1 MFGSKE
7 DDVKSKVYIGEGEG
21 CYTRIKL
28 HNRKKYFWTHGIII
42 TTKTDAYTKTGGK
55 YVVHYCLDKTKEIN
69 RYTADNDK

>member
-7 DDVKSKVYIGEGEG
+7 DDVKAMVYIEEGEG

-28 HNRKKYFWTHGIII
+28 HNRKKDFWTHGKII
-42 TTKTDAYTKTGGK
+42 TTKIDAYTKTGGK
-55 YVVHYCLDKTKEIN
+55 YLVHHCLDKTKEIN